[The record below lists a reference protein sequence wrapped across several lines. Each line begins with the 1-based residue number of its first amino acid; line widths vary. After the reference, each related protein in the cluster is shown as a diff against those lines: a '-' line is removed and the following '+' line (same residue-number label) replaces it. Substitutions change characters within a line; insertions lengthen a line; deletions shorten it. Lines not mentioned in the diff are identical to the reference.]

1 MTPSTHGDRSGWN
14 RRDVLIAG
22 ATGSAILATGCE
34 RMRAKVG
41 DWFLGGGV
49 PDHFAV
55 AAAAA
60 TDDRMHLLHRA
71 AFGPWPGDLERVD
84 KLGLEGWIDEQLRPE
99 SIDDLACTL
108 RTRGFETTHLPPG
121 EMYEFKKP
129 VVERELTRFTVLKAV
144 YSKRQLFE
152 VMVDFWTDHFNIHIG
167 KADCAWL
174 KSPDDRE
181 TIRAHA
187 FGTFRDILRAS
198 ATSPAMLVY
207 LDGRENR
214 KASISDKPNENYGR
228 ELLELHTLGV
238 HGGYSQEDVMEVARC
253 LTGWTCR
260 RKNQMNKAKVE
271 FHAGQHDDGE
281 KIVLGTVIPAG
292 GREQDLERLLDI
304 LCAHPST
311 ARHLAEK
318 LCRRFISDTP
328 PATAIARTA
337 KAFQDSGGDIRAT
350 VRTVLTCDEF
360 KASKGEKLKRP
371 FRFVVSALRVLG
383 ANTNASPS
391 LLRYLGAMGQSP
403 FQHPT
408 PDGYPDESMPWLGTM
423 LWRWNFALALVTNNI
438 SGTTV
443 DLRHLSKAM
452 GASQDDRIPFF
463 LRHILGRDA
472 LAIETEAVAEYLRT
486 SPLVPDQRTSEAV
499 GLMLASPGFQRC

>member
-1 MTPSTHGDRSGWN
+1 MRTPYRGLN
-14 RRDVLIAG
+14 RRDFVKTGIA
-22 ATGSAILATGCE
+22 ASTLLSTGCE
-34 RMRAKVG
+34 KLRAKFG
-41 DWFLGGGV
+41 DWFLDAGV
-49 PDHFAV
+49 PNHFAL

-84 KLGLEGWIDEQLRPE
+84 KLGIEGWIDEQLKPE
-99 SIDDLACTL
+99 SIDDLACSL
-108 RTRGFETTHLPPG
+108 RTRGFETTHLPAG

-129 VVERELTRFTVLKAV
+129 VVENELTRFTLLKAV

-152 VMVDFWTDHFNIHIG
+152 VMVEFWTDHFNIHIG

-181 TIRAHA
+181 TIRKNAL
-187 FGTFRDILRAS
+187 GKFRDMVKAS

-214 KASISDKPNENYGR
+214 KASATDKPNENYGR

-238 HGGYSQEDVMEVARC
+238 HGGYTQKDVMEVARC

-260 RKNQMNKAKVE
+260 RENQMMKAKVE
-271 FHAGQHDDGE
+271 FHPGEHDDGE
-281 KIVLGTVIPAG
+281 KVVLGHTIPAG
-292 GREQDLERLLDI
+292 GKEQDLERVLDI
-304 LCAHPST
+304 VSSHPST
-311 ARHLAEK
+311 ANYLAEK

-328 PATAIARTA
+328 PVSAIAKTA
-337 KAFQDSGGDIRAT
+337 KTFQDSGGDIKAT
-350 VRTVLTCDEF
+350 VRTVLTCEEF
-360 KASKGEKLKRP
+360 KASKGQKLKRP
-371 FRFVVSALRVLG
+371 FRFVVSSLRVLG
-383 ANTNASPS
+383 ADTNASPA

-423 LWRWNFALALVTNNI
+423 LWRWNFALALTTSNI
-438 SGTTV
+438 GGTSV
-443 DLRHLSKAM
+443 DLQRLGKAM
-452 GASQDDRIPFF
+452 GAPQDDPAPFF
-463 LRHILGRDA
+463 LRLVLGREA
-472 LAIETEAVAEYLRT
+472 LPVEKEAVAEYLKS
-486 SPLVPDQRTSEAV
+486 SPLDPYVKRSEAV